1 MIPPGVLHLCCVM
14 VTMYDDDDD
23 DDDDDDAD
31 DDGDG
36 DAATEVQTII
46 CSVTKLCDDCTIY
59 NLSFLLPSHVSS
71 YYFCWHTAA
80 VVAFVAVAAVVS
92 SAVSD
97 IDRYRLSTT
106 RYIIRFVFLSETNK
120 SRLGRARKSFG
131 MARPP
136 IIVE

>member
-1 MIPPGVLHLCCVM
+1 MISIIIVQYFCDQSSYFGRIVLPPRFV
-14 VTMYDDDDD
+14 
-23 DDDDDDAD
+23 
-31 DDGDG
+31 G
-36 DAATEVQTII
+36 DAGRGDETMI

-136 IIVE
+136 TLVTGR